1 MKKYVVFLLLI
12 QLLNAGTAVA
22 QDGRETRIFEP
33 AAMQQDFNYLRKTL
47 EDTHPG
53 LYKHHTKAE
62 MHHIFDSL
70 FGLLNKP
77 MAFFDFYR
85 IIAYTVAEV
94 KCEHTFCNPYKDDY
108 NKRVS
113 QWKLF
118 PMQLQFW
125 NNKAYVVVNRTADTS
140 IHLGDEVLFINHFP
154 IDSIKRVLYK
164 YMPADGDME
173 SSRERALS
181 SYLFSVY
188 YHLFI
193 EQPDAFDITF
203 KDTNGQIFERSF
215 NRSLSLSEA
224 NRLAVANPANREILD
239 IDRRQKKKNKFP
251 KIPMRLELEK
261 EKNTAFLYIREFG
274 GDRIQFFKKYEEIFT
289 KLKAEGTANLVVYLA
304 DNGGGDEEY
313 ACELLSYLIDK
324 PTRFIENEYLVN
336 VDDAYLKMSNLP
348 AEIAEN
354 KTAFI
359 DTVYDGKYFVKPL
372 TKYSMELKEFQP
384 KEQGFK
390 GHVYFWVNGATSSAA
405 SACAANAKSHQLA
418 TIAGDETAGS
428 YAGGGTTNG
437 LDILLPNSKI
447 TVRSSIVYCSFST
460 IGGDK
465 NRGVIPD
472 HYFKPDFSGS
482 LNNTRNNV
490 EDWKEFI
497 YKLIENRK

>member
-1 MKKYVVFLLLI
+1 MKKYIIFLLLI
-12 QLLNAGTAVA
+12 RLLTASTAAA
-22 QDGRETRIFEP
+22 QEGSETRIFEP

-62 MHHIFDSL
+62 MQHIFDSL
-70 FGLLNKP
+70 YGLLNKP
-77 MAFFDFYR
+77 LPFFDFYR
-85 IIAYTVAEV
+85 IIAYTIAAV
-94 KCEHTFCNPYKDDY
+94 KCEHTSCNPYKDDY
-108 NKRVS
+108 NKRVN

-125 NNKAYVVVNRTADTS
+125 NNKAYVIVNRTADTS
-140 IHLGDEVLFINHFP
+140 IHLGDEVLLINRFP
-154 IDSIKRVLYK
+154 VDSIKKMLYR

-181 SYLFSVY
+181 SFLFSIY

-193 EQPDAFDITF
+193 EQPDAFEITF
-203 KDTNGQIFERSF
+203 KNTNGQIFERSF
-215 NRSLSLSEA
+215 NRSLTLAEA

-251 KIPMRLELEK
+251 KIPIRLELEK
-261 EKNTAFLYIREFG
+261 DKNTAFLFIREFG
-274 GDRIQFFKKYEEIFT
+274 GDRTKFFKKYEEVFAT
-289 KLKAEGTANLVVYLA
+289 LKAEGTANLVVCLA

-336 VDDAYLKMSNLP
+336 LDDAYLKMSNLP
-348 AEIAEN
+348 ADIIEN
-354 KTAFI
+354 KLAFI

-418 TIAGDETAGS
+418 TIVGDETAGS
-428 YAGGGTTNG
+428 YAGGGSTNG
-437 LDILLPNSKI
+437 LDIVLPNSKI
-447 TVRSSIVYCSFST
+447 TAHSSIVYCTFST
-460 IGGDK
+460 TGGDK
-465 NRGVIPD
+465 DRGVIPD
-472 HYFKPDFSGS
+472 HYFRPDFSGS
-482 LNNTRNNV
+482 LNSTRNNV

-497 YKLIENRK
+497 YRLIENRK